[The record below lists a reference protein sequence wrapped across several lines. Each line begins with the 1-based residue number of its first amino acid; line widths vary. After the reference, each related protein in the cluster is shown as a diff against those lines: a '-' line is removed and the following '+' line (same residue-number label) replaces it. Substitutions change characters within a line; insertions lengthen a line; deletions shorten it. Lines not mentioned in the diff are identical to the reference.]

1 LKIIRIIA
9 AIVLTL
15 GLLYV
20 ARITSEGRP
29 EYREYRENGFAFE
42 KTTVPKAPEN
52 ALATIPV
59 TIKGPLSENVRP
71 VLRYYRAEYGEAP
84 PTAPN
89 RYQTRP
95 LSLVDSLTGLYE
107 GQLRTAARGY
117 RHYYWFEIRDHT
129 GGLRAKFTDKDGT
142 PFVLKH
148 IGHVPDWVLI
158 PHIVFMFAT
167 VFCIM
172 LATVY
177 AMRLVFGSQE
187 VRPMARLLLWAAI
200 FVFLGGGPFGWAMNY
215 YAFGTIW
222 EGVPFGTDATD
233 NKTQLLFVYLVFM
246 LLATR
251 GSLKHNLVQENLY
264 SPRALGFLGL
274 MTLVLMLSIYLIPH
288 STQFSPEL
296 TRTVCYT
303 FIAVVGLMLL
313 IPWVSRKAKR
323 VRRP

>member
-1 LKIIRIIA
+1 MKIFRVIV

-29 EYREYRENGFAFE
+29 EYREHTENGFHFE
-42 KTTVPKAPEN
+42 KTTVPKAP
-52 ALATIPV
+52 ADSVATIPLNI
-59 TIKGPLSENVRP
+59 TGPLNDSVVP
-71 VLRYYRAEYGEAP
+71 VLRYYRAEYGEPAP
-84 PTAPN
+84 EAPN
-89 RYQTRP
+89 RYDTRP
-95 LSLVDSLTGLYE
+95 LTLVDSLENLYQA
-107 GQLRTAARGY
+107 QLRTASRGY

-129 GGLRAKFTDKDGT
+129 GGLRARFADDGDQ

-148 IGHVPDWVLI
+148 IGHVPNWVLV

-172 LATVY
+172 LATVF
-177 AMRLVFGSQE
+177 AVRLVFGSRE
-187 VRPMARLLLWAAI
+187 VRPMARLLMWSLV
-200 FVFLGGGPFGWAMNY
+200 FVFLGGYPFGWGMNY

-233 NKTQLLFVYLVFM
+233 NKTQLLFVYLIFM
-246 LLATR
+246 VLASR
-251 GSLKHNLVQENLY
+251 GSLKHGLTTENLY
-264 SPRALGFLGL
+264 SPRVLGLLGLVTLGL
-274 MTLVLMLSIYLIPH
+274 MLAIYLIPH
-288 STQFSPEL
+288 SIQFSPEL
-296 TRTVCYT
+296 TQTVCYT
-303 FIAVVGLMLL
+303 FIGVVGLMLL